1 MTDAAQPAGDG
12 ARIELVLNGGEHI
25 LILDGRVLEGFYAPT
40 ASSRRFHVEHFDAAS
55 KPKRFGGGSK
65 VFIGKM
71 MSDTFP
77 DPWVIDDLSDE
88 DLRRVEQFI
97 ALARTRRSPR

>member
-1 MTDAAQPAGDG
+1 MSDTAQPTNDG
-12 ARIELVLNGGEHI
+12 TRVELVLNRGEHI
-25 LILDGRVLEGFYAPT
+25 LILDGRVLEGFYAPN
-40 ASSRRFHVEHFDAAS
+40 ASARRFHVDHFDAAS

-65 VFIGKM
+65 VYIGKM

-88 DLRRVEQFI
+88 DLRRVEQLI